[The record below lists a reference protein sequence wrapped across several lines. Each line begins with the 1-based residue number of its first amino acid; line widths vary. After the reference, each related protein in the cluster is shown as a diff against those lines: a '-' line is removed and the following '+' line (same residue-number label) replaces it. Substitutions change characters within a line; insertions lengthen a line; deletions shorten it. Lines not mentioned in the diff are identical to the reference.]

1 MHIHRFPGPFKGTLR
16 RGVTPAPIR
25 AKLYRINSDIFRG
38 SCAELG
44 VDFVPPPAEAVD
56 AAGFLKPQYWTRD
69 PTHANHVY
77 GRLLMKQIKEQL
89 AS

>member
-1 MHIHRFPGPFKGTLR
+1 
-16 RGVTPAPIR
+16 
-25 AKLYRINSDIFRG
+25 
-38 SCAELG
+38 LG

-69 PTHANHVY
+69 PTHANHLY